1 MEESSAL
8 EEYKAEAKDA
18 RRKLEQAEGLLDE
31 AEKVQKEAVKSA
43 QVKRACER
51 ERERERQRDR
61 ETER

>member
-43 QVKRACER
+43 QVERASER
-51 ERERERQRDR
+51 VSER
-61 ETER
+61 